1 MDQAQEDPIGHKL
14 KESAAAAPQYGY
26 TQAWPGVEGVE
37 LISKLMHEHK
47 NPRAVEKDVQ
57 FRGSFT
63 KRQVKRDLQARIQ
76 RKNKN
81 KMKTPIARLS
91 TSKEVAPK
99 GFTQLT
105 QGCQD
110 LAELSI
116 HPRLKAKE

>member
-1 MDQAQEDPIGHKL
+1 M
-14 KESAAAAPQYGY
+14 
-26 TQAWPGVEGVE
+26 AWMRRG
-37 LISKLMHEHK
+37 LFLSKQMHEHR
-47 NPRAVEKDVQ
+47 NPRIVEKDGQ
-57 FRGSFT
+57 ICAPFT
-63 KRQVKRDLQARIQ
+63 KRQVKRDLQARIP

-81 KMKTPIARLS
+81 KMKLPIARLS

-99 GFTQLT
+99 GFIVLT